1 MRKADMAVALG
12 LLGLAMLVAWE
23 SLQLNIGWGLNGPEG
38 GFFPFWLAVGLGVC
52 CTIIL
57 SRAIWQ
63 ASPTWSQPFVRWGGW
78 VPTLKVALPATAM
91 VVLTQMIGL
100 YPAAALY
107 IAFYMRWIG
116 RHHWLLVLAVSL
128 CIPLGSYFLFDKW
141 FLIPMPKGWWGEYL
155 GL

>member
-1 MRKADMAVALG
+1 MRQADIAVALC
-12 LLGLAMLVAWE
+12 LLGLAVLVAWE
-23 SLQLNIGWGLNGPEG
+23 SLQLNISWGLNGPEG

-52 CTIIL
+52 GTIIL
-57 SRAIWQ
+57 TQAIWQ
-63 ASPTWSQPFVRWGGW
+63 AAPTRRQPFVRRGGW
-78 VPTLKVALPATAM
+78 VPLLQVALPATAL

-107 IAFYMRWIG
+107 IAFYMRWMG

-141 FLIPMPKGWWGEYL
+141 FLIPMPKGWWGAHL